1 MTRDE
6 ALETI
11 KAVIEEVVPGADLAG
26 VSPHENFREHLEMDS
41 LDFLNFV
48 EVLSAR
54 TGLALPE
61 QDYPSLTT
69 LEGCADYVAT
79 RSRGTKEDPPRT
91 A

>member
-6 ALETI
+6 ALETV
-11 KAVIEEVVPGADLAG
+11 KAVIEEVVPGADLSS

-48 EVLSAR
+48 EVLSGR
-54 TGLALPE
+54 TGLTLPE

-69 LEGCADYVAT
+69 LESCAEYVAT
-79 RSRGTKEDPPRT
+79 RTRGTHGDLS
-91 A
+91 